1 MLTQNDNKKTRK
13 IIHVDMDA
21 FYASVEQRDFP
32 HLKGKPVIV
41 GGDPNSRGVVAACS
55 YEARKYGIHSAMASS
70 MAYRLCPRAVFVR
83 PRFDV
88 YRRVSQQIRHIFHE
102 YTDLVEPLS
111 LDEAFLDV
119 TENKKGMLYAADM
132 AKKILLEIFNR
143 TGLTASA
150 GVSFNKFLAKVAS
163 DYRKPHGLTVITPKL
178 ADQFIANL
186 PIRKFHGVGRVTEQK
201 MLALGIKTGADLK
214 QRSREELVNRFGKVG
229 NYYYDIAHGCDERPV
244 NPTRERKSLGQEQTF
259 DKDIDNK
266 EEMISFLGEQA
277 RDIETY
283 LKKYNLMGRTV
294 TLKVKYFDFK
304 SISRSITPGEPIREA
319 AVIMKY
325 AGPLLDKTEA
335 GEKKVR
341 LLGISISNF
350 ADHPAPNPPV
360 QI

>member
-1 MLTQNDNKKTRK
+1 MLTQNNIKKIRK

-32 HLKGKPVIV
+32 NLKGKPVIV
-41 GGDPNSRGVVAACS
+41 GGDPKSRGVVAACS

-70 MAYRLCPRAVFVR
+70 TAYRLCPHAFFVR

-102 YTDLVEPLS
+102 YTNLVEPLS
-111 LDEAFLDV
+111 LDEAYLDV
-119 TENKKGMLYAADM
+119 TENKKSMTYATDI
-132 AKKILLEIFNR
+132 AKEILRKIFDR

-163 DYRKPHGLTVITPKL
+163 DYHKPHGLTVITPKL

-214 QRSREELVNRFGKVG
+214 RLTREELVNRFGKVG

-244 NPTRERKSLGQEQTF
+244 NPTRERKSLGQERTF
-259 DKDIDNK
+259 SQDIDNK
-266 EEMISFLGEQA
+266 EEMISFLSKLAG
-277 RDIETY
+277 DIETY
-283 LKKYNLMGRTV
+283 LKKRNLAGRTV
-294 TLKVKYFDFK
+294 TLKVKFFDFK
-304 SISRSITPGEPIREA
+304 SITRSITPGEPIREA

-335 GEKKVR
+335 GKIKVR

-350 ADHPAPNPPV
+350 SD
-360 QI
+360 QSTT